1 MTSVLYQLL
10 LHTKT
15 ERQWYKARDL
25 SKVSEQFGSVVFC
38 KDTCQR
44 MSSAPKHHEK
54 QVMYSSLRGDR
65 LSLQPLNLFP
75 LQSKLNKS
83 GFPCFAD
90 VIEPNDFL
98 PIKVNE
104 SNRETTQKL
113 PPGWL
118 DHVEKK
124 PGLTAYTPEEVV
136 AVEEDTRLRSS
147 CPLWRTGTL
156 HTGYT

>member
-44 MSSAPKHHEK
+44 MSGAPKHHEK

-90 VIEPNDFL
+90 VIEHNDFL

-113 PPGWL
+113 PPG
-118 DHVEKK
+118 
-124 PGLTAYTPEEVV
+124 
-136 AVEEDTRLRSS
+136 
-147 CPLWRTGTL
+147 
-156 HTGYT
+156 